1 MLDVYG
7 LLDKEKRKEVEG
19 RYERYRAARIE
30 RFDTRKKLDKL
41 GASSK
46 ATLADIAF
54 ALRAKKGNYAEAGK
68 LLGMERAVLKRKV
81 ESTPSLRKLREEI
94 REEVVDNVE
103 SRLFQQAE
111 EGVLQAVIFVL
122 KTLGKERGYSEKAT
136 VEHEV
141 GPGMAKNAAALI
153 EAMRKGAEDV
163 VELSKEEYAWEL
175 EKPLELLPP
184 PS

>member
-1 MLDVYG
+1 MATVDVYG
-7 LLDKEKRKEVEG
+7 VLDKDTRTAIEKRFEG
-19 RYERYRAARIE
+19 YRAKRFERI
-30 RFDTRKKLDKL
+30 KKLDKL
-41 GASSK
+41 GASSR
-46 ATLADIAF
+46 ATIADIAF
-54 ALRAKKGNYAEAGK
+54 ALRAKKGNYARTAEMV
-68 LLGMERAVLKRKV
+68 GMDRAVLRRKV
-81 ESTPSLRKLREEI
+81 ESTPSLRKLRQEI